1 MIRVLTLYSRPG
13 CHLCEQVEIEL
24 LEMLRGRP
32 VEVRLVDITEDP
44 DLEREYFIRIP
55 VLADGATELSEYPLD
70 RARVAS
76 WLAESSASG

>member
-1 MIRVLTLYSRPG
+1 MTRVLTLYSRPG

-24 LEMLRGRP
+24 LEMLSGRP
-32 VEVRLVDITEDP
+32 VELRLVDITEDP

-70 RARVAS
+70 RARVMA
-76 WLAESSASG
+76 WLAESSVSS